1 MINSWVPAI
10 SYAQTNN
17 YTSDNSS
24 TATIESIPPTIDT
37 ISSTTEELT
46 SSTHEL
52 EVYDSSSN
60 QMNENTF
67 TESSVEVELESNDL
81 EKEASSPDSS
91 TERLI
96 DSEGFTLVGTA
107 LELKTALNQK
117 KLTIR
122 LTANIVMGTDSYLAY
137 NGLILDGNGHTMT
150 YNKSG
155 NAAQSFYINEANAVV
170 WMKNIQFGTLDGNG
184 ATGWY
189 GIITC
194 YAGVPN
200 IKLHLENI
208 SYYSA
213 NGQALYNPDGQIYF
227 HGNNHFEQVG
237 VGSYSQEWAETNHIE
252 IVDGTTTV
260 NHNTNQVSGFIY
272 STSTLAT
279 NTSKNSVNLIIR
291 RNAAFNAVTNHTVF
305 YNSYNFG
312 QTILVESNGHLSIK
326 QTEQADAIRQRF
338 IYPDLSAA
346 AVVSYLFEPDSV
358 VNLELKIPIKFNG
371 ATGSVHANQN
381 DFSMTVETGTLFQ
394 TTLSDAFK
402 FRIDSPKSL
411 FLSSS
416 IAQTLGLNSATN
428 SYPNVL
434 LTGLSAAK
442 PLDLYDH
449 DGLLA
454 KIDKTVSANLKS
466 GRYSYVTSENSSA
479 LSSNELAYLAKSTK
493 WVIEPQIPTIID
505 VEVPLDMGFHTKN
518 ADIGTANQG
527 QLYNN
532 NDYTFTNNGNT
543 DISMSL
549 YQFTLEN
556 EHAHQVSLLDSNSD
570 QSNEAMYL
578 TLASKTHEVALREEI
593 LDVPFGSLTM
603 GETQPMTFNGKYNNG
618 SSKVLSPKYS
628 LTFRFEAVK

>member
-1 MINSWVPAI
+1 MINPWGPTI
-10 SYAQTNN
+10 SYAQTPISPSD
-17 YTSDNSS
+17 TSSS
-24 TATIESIPPTIDT
+24 PIESIPPTSDT

-46 SSTHEL
+46 SHTHEL
-52 EVYDSSSN
+52 EVDDSSSS
-60 QMNENTF
+60 QMNENPL
-67 TESSVEVELESNDL
+67 TESSVEWDSN
-81 EKEASSPDSS
+81 EASPPDYP

-96 DSEGFTLVGTA
+96 DSDGFTLVGTA
-107 LELKTALNQK
+107 LELKTALAQK
-117 KLTIR
+117 QLTIR
-122 LTANIVMGTDSYLAY
+122 LTANIIMGTDSYLAY
-137 NGLILDGNGHTMT
+137 NGLVLDGNGYTMT

-155 NAAQSFYINEANAVV
+155 NAAQAFYINEANAVV

-200 IKLHLENI
+200 IQLHLENI

-291 RNAAFNAVTNHTVF
+291 HHAAFNVVTNHTVF

-312 QTILVESNGHLSIK
+312 QNILVEANGHLSIK
-326 QTEQADAIRQRF
+326 QTEQADAVRQRF
-338 IYPDLSAA
+338 IYPDLNAE
-346 AVVSYLFEPDSV
+346 AVVNYLFEPDSD
-358 VNLELKIPIKFNG
+358 VNLALKIPIKFNG
-371 ATGSVHANQN
+371 ATGSIHANQN

-394 TTLSDAFK
+394 TTLSDAIK

-442 PLDLYDH
+442 PLDLYDP

-454 KIDKTVSANLKS
+454 SIDKTVSANLKS
-466 GRYSYVTSENSSA
+466 GIYSYVASEDSSA

-493 WVIEPQIPTIID
+493 WVIAPQIPPIID
-505 VEVPLDMGFHTKN
+505 VEIPLDIGFHTKN
-518 ADIGTANQG
+518 SDIGTANQG

-532 NDYTFTNNGNT
+532 QDYTLTNNGNT

-556 EHAHQVSLLDSNSD
+556 EHAHHVSLLDSLSD
-570 QSNEAMYL
+570 QWNESMYL
-578 TLASKTHEVALREEI
+578 TLASKTHEVALTEEI

-603 GETQPMTFNGKYNNG
+603 GETQPMTFSGKYNNG
-618 SSKVLSPKYS
+618 SSEVLYPKYS
-628 LTFRFEAVK
+628 LTFRFEAIK